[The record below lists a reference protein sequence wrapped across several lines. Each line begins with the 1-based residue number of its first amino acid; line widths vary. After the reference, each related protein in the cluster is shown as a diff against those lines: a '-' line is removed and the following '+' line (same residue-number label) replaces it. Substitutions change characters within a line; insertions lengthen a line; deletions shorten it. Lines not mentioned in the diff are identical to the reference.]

1 MPLCIRREAGRE
13 RGKDSVQ
20 PLLSMEGVL
29 PGRVAA
35 TRGELGDIVTV
46 CLLLF
51 VELLLTDACDVP

>member
-1 MPLCIRREAGRE
+1 
-13 RGKDSVQ
+13 
-20 PLLSMEGVL
+20 MEGVL